1 MSEPLDK
8 SAFTKA
14 SFLKN
19 IKIHLFS
26 SFASFSP
33 IFFKLNEKS
42 DRIK

>member
-1 MSEPLDK
+1 MSELLNK
-8 SAFTKA
+8 SAFIKA
-14 SFLKN
+14 SFPKN

-33 IFFKLNEKS
+33 IFFRLNEKS